1 MSFKTAVR
9 QQTIDVPSA
18 ALEFAR
24 SIAYPDLDVAH
35 YLTELDELARAAQ
48 SSIGH
53 HLETAA
59 RARALAAF
67 LFQDEGFTGNTADY
81 GNPANSFLNAVL
93 DDRRGLPI
101 ALSVLYVAIGQRCQ
115 LPVYGVGMPGHFV
128 AACSTPAGPLFI
140 DAFNGGAELSP
151 ANCAQLVQS
160 MTAQKLDFEQAWLNE
175 FSAEDTL
182 VRMLNNLR
190 QAYVNRREWS
200 LALKAVDQLQ
210 ILHPARAAHWRTR
223 GFIHLQAGE
232 LGAALRALEQFL
244 CRAPGG
250 SDAQVIRNA
259 CNQIRNSI
267 ARLN

>member
-1 MSFKTAVR
+1 MSFEAAVR
-9 QQTIDVPSA
+9 QQIIDVPSA

-48 SSIGH
+48 SSIGRH
-53 HLETAA
+53 IETDA

-81 GNPANSFLNAVL
+81 GSPANSYLNAVL

-140 DAFNGGAELSP
+140 DPFNAGAEISP
-151 ANCAQLVQS
+151 ADCARLVQNIS
-160 MTAQKLDFEQAWLNE
+160 AQKLEFEAAWLNE
-175 FSAEDTL
+175 SSAEDTL
-182 VRMLNNLR
+182 ARMLNNLR

-244 CRAPGG
+244 RRASGAA
-250 SDAQVIRNA
+250 DVQVIRSA